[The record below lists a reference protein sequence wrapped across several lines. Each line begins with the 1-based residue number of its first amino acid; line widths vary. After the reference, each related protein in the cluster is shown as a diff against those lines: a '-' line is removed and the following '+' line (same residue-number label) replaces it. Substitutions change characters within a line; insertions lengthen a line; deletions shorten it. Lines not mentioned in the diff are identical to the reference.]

1 MFSLHSHK
9 EAVLWTVATG
19 ALLFSG
25 SACTATMTVHAVV
38 QDDRGNLVQDAIVYA
53 EALRNG
59 IPPPTETRK
68 AGTGHEKRVNIDME
82 NQAFIPLVL
91 PVQIGT
97 AVSFMNRDAIQ
108 HHIYSIS
115 PEKQFELTIRKGASS
130 ADLVFDKPG
139 VVVMGS
145 TINDR
150 MIGYIYVLKT
160 PWFARTG
167 ADGKAELRDLP
178 KGAYDVRV
186 WHPGMKR
193 LPEAAAKRVVSSSRG
208 EASAKF
214 SLTLQPALNPGA
226 APTPPVLPAGGGK

>member
-1 MFSLHSHK
+1 MFSFHSHK
-9 EAVLWTVATG
+9 RAVLWTVAAG
-19 ALLFSG
+19 AILFSG
-25 SACTATMTVHAVV
+25 SACTATMTVHTVV
-38 QDDRGNLVQDAIVYA
+38 QDDRGNLVQNAVVYA
-53 EALRNG
+53 EAPQSG
-59 IPPPTETRK
+59 ILPPAETRK
-68 AGTGHEKRVNIDME
+68 AGTGHEKRVNIDMKNE
-82 NQAFIPLVL
+82 EFIPLVL

-115 PEKQFELTIRKGASS
+115 PTKQFELTIYKGASS

-186 WHPGMKR
+186 WHPAMKGI
-193 LPEAAAKRVVSSSRG
+193 PEATAKRVASSSRG

-214 SLTLQPALNPGA
+214 FLTLPPAQYPGST
-226 APTPPVLPAGGGK
+226 PTPTALPAGGGK